1 MKNFVISLSLL
12 LAFCNQTFAQT
23 KAIIKGPT
31 EVLAGTL
38 LFLSHEDAV
47 GDNKVWIIPEEL
59 KSSSASCA
67 SNIFFSIPTPGTYS
81 FGLIVA
87 DKNANIEYAFHK
99 VVVKSLT
106 PPPTTPIITPPTP
119 TPTPVPT
126 PVDPSYNELRKASTM
141 GLKALQDPT
150 TTEALRTSLLS
161 ALEATRNLSVAET
174 KMAVKNTVGIVFG
187 NRPSDLY
194 KNSWY
199 SLWRVPVDKELA
211 LIPEAQYRE
220 AIKALTETLCKD
232 CLK

>member
-1 MKNFVISLSLL
+1 MKNFVLSLSIV
-12 LAFCNQTFAQT
+12 LAFCSQTFAQT
-23 KAIIKGPT
+23 KAIIKGPN

-59 KSSSASCA
+59 KSSAASCA
-67 SNIFFSIPTPGTYS
+67 SNIFFSIPSPGTYS

-87 DKNANIEYAFHK
+87 DKQANIEYAFHK

-106 PPPTTPIITPPTP
+106 STTPTP
-119 TPTPVPT
+119 TPTPVPVPT
-126 PVDPSYNELRKASTM
+126 PVGFESLKKVSIM
-141 GLKALQDPT
+141 GLKILQDPL
-150 TTEALRTSLLS
+150 TTEALRVSLLS
-161 ALEATRNLSVAET
+161 ALDATNSSSIADT
-174 KMAVKNTVGIVFG
+174 KKAVQNTVGIVFG
-187 NRPSDLY
+187 NRPSEQY

-211 LIPEAQYRE
+211 LIPEIQYRE

>member
-1 MKNFVISLSLL
+1 MKNFVLSLSLL
-12 LAFCNQTFAQT
+12 LTFCSQTFAQP

-99 VVVKSLT
+99 VVVKSLGT
-106 PPPTTPIITPPTP
+106 PSTPIITPPTP
-119 TPTPVPT
+119 TPTPVAFESLKK
-126 PVDPSYNELRKASTM
+126 VSTT
-141 GLKALQDPT
+141 GLKALQDPI
-150 TTEALRTSLLS
+150 TTEALRASLLS
-161 ALEATRNLSVAET
+161 ALDATKSATIADTRKSVQ
-174 KMAVKNTVGIVFG
+174 NTVSIVFG
-187 NRPSDLY
+187 NRPSEQY

-199 SLWRVPVDKELA
+199 SLWRLPVDKELA

>member
-1 MKNFVISLSLL
+1 MKNFVLSLSLVI
-12 LAFCNQTFAQT
+12 AFCSQTFAQT

-31 EVLAGTL
+31 EVFAGTL

-59 KSSSASCA
+59 KSSAASCA
-67 SNIFFSIPTPGTYS
+67 SNIFFSIPSPGTYS

-87 DKNANIEYAFHK
+87 DKQANIEYAFHK

-106 PPPTTPIITPPTP
+106 PTTPIITPP

-126 PVDPSYNELRKASTM
+126 PVDPSYNNLRKASIT

-150 TTEALRTSLLS
+150 TTEALRVSLLS
-161 ALEATRNLSVAET
+161 ALDATKTSTIAET
-174 KMAVKNTVGIVFG
+174 KKAVQATVGIVFG

-194 KNSWY
+194 RNSWY